1 MDINTNPSTSANRSP
16 SENCQFEYFEDSDDS
31 CRDPDFIPSDHTSD
45 EEIESVSLSASVAY
59 ETEMNSPRE
68 ANERTVNQNAPE
80 ESNQVTR
87 RENMTVTEGR
97 KLSRKRKR
105 QPET

>member
-1 MDINTNPSTSANRSP
+1 MAGDTDLGLSQTDKKCELCCDSIRKSSTSANRSP

-68 ANERTVNQNAPE
+68 ANERTATKTPQ
-80 ESNQVTR
+80 
-87 RENMTVTEGR
+87 R
-97 KLSRKRKR
+97 KATK
-105 QPET
+105 